1 MNILK
6 VKINVFSS
14 KGHVFLIHFWR
25 KIQKIS
31 GTYYIKKRFLKSFT
45 KGNQLEPIWNI
56 VHTKPL
62 FSAVTENNA
71 KVVASH
77 GCYAMHQFEWNLPT
91 VHLFLAFQTKFLLMK
106 LPDLVVRRFGSSWS
120 HKNFKFLF
128 FFLEYFLNNLIM
140 FHTIF

>member
-1 MNILK
+1 MK
-6 VKINVFSS
+6 VFLSKKSRFSS
-14 KGHVFLIHFWR
+14 P
-25 KIQKIS
+25 
-31 GTYYIKKRFLKSFT
+31 FLKKNPKNIRYLVHKKHFLKIFT

-56 VHTKPL
+56 VHTKLL

-71 KVVASH
+71 KLVASH

-128 FFLEYFLNNLIM
+128 FFFEYFLNKFIM